1 MAKTSSKSSEPKE
14 PKFLQVGKVVRIHRS
29 QVVDDE
35 LNPRFI
41 TEANAKR
48 LKKSISKNGLV
59 GHLVWNAHTGHIVG
73 GHQRLAAIDSIQRT
87 KDYNLD
93 VLQVDL
99 PEKDEIRMNV
109 VLNNQDNQGQ
119 FDFGQLQRLAEEYS
133 LDVAEDFGFSE
144 EVIDIE
150 FPEIQQV
157 EEKPI
162 VSREASPEDIAAM
175 KEKKKEGREKYKDNQ
190 EEFGNWH
197 TEAKGV
203 LTVVFEKESE
213 KKAWLKRHG
222 MAEDTNVCHVYDIEE
237 ALLGHIETYSENA
250 ESSNE
255 NQQES

>member
-14 PKFLQVGKVVRIHRS
+14 PKFLQVGKVVKIHRS
-29 QVVDDE
+29 QVVEDE

-93 VLQVDL
+93 VLQVDI

-150 FPEIQQV
+150 FPEIQHV
-157 EEKPI
+157 EEKPV
-162 VSREASPEDIAAM
+162 VSREANAEDIAAM
-175 KEKKKEGREKYKDNQ
+175 KEKKKEGREKYKENQ